1 MLLCQLN
8 RGLESRTDKR
18 PQLAD
23 LRDSGRIEEDADVVI
38 GLYRD
43 EYYNASGPLAG
54 YLEAIV
60 LKNRSGEKGTAW
72 AKSLLSMMRLESCL
86 EPERPAEPTSRND
99 SRAGL
104 QTRNRTGAGSRYQP
118 GAN

>member
-43 EYYNASGPLAG
+43 EYYNASCPLAG

-86 EPERPAEPTSRND
+86 EPERPADPPSANGGNRGFTAG
-99 SRAGL
+99 RA
-104 QTRNRTGAGSRYQP
+104 TGSSSRYQP
-118 GAN
+118 GTN